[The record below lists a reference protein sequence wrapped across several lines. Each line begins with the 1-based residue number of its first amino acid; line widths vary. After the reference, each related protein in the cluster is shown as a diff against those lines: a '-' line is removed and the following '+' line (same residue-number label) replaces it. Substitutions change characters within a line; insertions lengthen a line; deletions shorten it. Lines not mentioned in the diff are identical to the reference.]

1 MEHSNTDPYD
11 FMKLVIK
18 DQSAIRAPQKEF
30 TKQSLVVNNE
40 TPLKSRLP
48 VFHLFENTCV
58 CEEGTGPVDT
68 FGSFSDGFD
77 DGFDI

>member
-1 MEHSNTDPYD
+1 
-11 FMKLVIK
+11 MKLVIK
-18 DQSAIRAPQKEF
+18 DQSAIRAPQKDF
-30 TKQSLVVNNE
+30 TKQSLVIKNPNPE
-40 TPLKSRLP
+40 NSRIA
-48 VFHLFENTCV
+48 VFHLFENTCI